1 MSAMVPL
8 SLLEDDHYRHDP
20 VAKQIAGRRQRRFI
34 RLGDTVE
41 VEIAK
46 VDTVRKMI
54 DFRLAGTVNGAS
66 AAASRG
72 HSRHRGGDRT
82 AQPHRPVAPVAGS
95 SPVAAEGASTRRRRR
110 PRRRGG
116 KAKAA

>member
-1 MSAMVPL
+1 MVPL

-20 VAKQIAGRRQRRFI
+20 VAKQISGRRQRRFI

-66 AAASRG
+66 AATPRG
-72 HSRHRGGDRT
+72 QSRHRGGNPT
-82 AQPHRPVAPVAGS
+82 AQAHRPATPVAGPS
-95 SPVAAEGASTRRRRR
+95 VAPSEATSTRRRRR

-116 KAKAA
+116 KAKTA